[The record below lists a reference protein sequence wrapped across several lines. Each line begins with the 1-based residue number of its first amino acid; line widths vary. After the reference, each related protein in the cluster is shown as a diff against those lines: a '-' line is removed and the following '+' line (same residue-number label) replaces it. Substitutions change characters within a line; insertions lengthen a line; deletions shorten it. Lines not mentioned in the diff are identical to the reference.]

1 MRAQLFSEDGKEV
14 VEERA
19 AFDCDD
25 MKTPEALAHDMLA
38 KAPEAIRSL
47 FAQQ

>member
-1 MRAQLFSEDGKEV
+1 MRAQLFSEDGKEM

-25 MKTPEALAHDMLA
+25 MKTPETLAHDMLA
-38 KAPEAIRSL
+38 KAPEAIRIL
-47 FAQQ
+47 FGAQ